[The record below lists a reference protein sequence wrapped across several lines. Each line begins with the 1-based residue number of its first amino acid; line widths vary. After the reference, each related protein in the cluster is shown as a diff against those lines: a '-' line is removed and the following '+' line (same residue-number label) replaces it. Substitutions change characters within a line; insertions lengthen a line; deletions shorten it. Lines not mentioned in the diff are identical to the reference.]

1 MALAFEV
8 IERVPKALRPL
19 LPILLEWYGNTE
31 MVDQQMKDMRKVAYV
46 NEMARHGL
54 RTYVMKGI
62 GVSMYYPVTTH
73 RKCGDLDC
81 FFLNDDDMSAYEAGN
96 IVSESVG
103 AHVERDY
110 YKHSHIKYKGL
121 TVENHQFC
129 TSIRGGKDKKAF
141 ERHFQSLLRL
151 SDANQIEGSNLL
163 IPLVNFTALFF
174 TAHSLQHFL
183 FEKIHF
189 RYVLD
194 WIIFLRTDASLVD
207 WNDSWNWCVRMKYT
221 RFVLC
226 LNWICHNKLGMQIN
240 IPEPP
245 EEFNVE
251 QLLHRIYK

>member
-1 MALAFEV
+1 MAVAFEV

-110 YKHSHIKYKGL
+110 
-121 TVENHQFC
+121 
-129 TSIRGGKDKKAF
+129 
-141 ERHFQSLLRL
+141 
-151 SDANQIEGSNLL
+151 
-163 IPLVNFTALFF
+163 
-174 TAHSLQHFL
+174 
-183 FEKIHF
+183 
-189 RYVLD
+189 
-194 WIIFLRTDASLVD
+194 
-207 WNDSWNWCVRMKYT
+207 
-221 RFVLC
+221 
-226 LNWICHNKLGMQIN
+226 
-240 IPEPP
+240 
-245 EEFNVE
+245 
-251 QLLHRIYK
+251 LLHLVI